1 MDPHPADAGQPSR
14 PPRPSIAELRSVC
27 QPPATLNRV
36 NAEHWAGRLYMR
48 QISIYVTRVL
58 LRLGVSADTVT
69 SIMVVVGVLGGLA
82 LLLPGLPGAIAAVV
96 LIQVYLLLDCCDG
109 EVARWRGT
117 SSVRGVYL
125 DRVGHYLTEAT
136 LLAALG
142 FRAAGLGANVWTVI
156 GLLAAIFALLIKA
169 ETDLVDAARARGGLD
184 VAPESAGELTG
195 ARIARARRLAASLR
209 IHRITGAVEA
219 SLLICLA
226 SIVDS
231 LRGNLIATRVLTTA
245 VMVIAGV
252 QVILH
257 LISILKSRRL
267 V

>member
-1 MDPHPADAGQPSR
+1 MDPHPAQVGPPSR
-14 PPRPSIAELRSVC
+14 PARPSIAELRSVC
-27 QPPATLNRV
+27 QPPATLNRA

-48 QISIYVTRVL
+48 RASIYLTRVL
-58 LRLGVSADTVT
+58 LRLGVSADAVT
-69 SIMVVVGVLGGLA
+69 SIMVAVGVLGGLA
-82 LLLPGLPGAIAAVV
+82 LLLPGLPGAITAVV
-96 LIQVYLLLDCCDG
+96 LIQAYLLLDCCDG

-117 SSVRGVYL
+117 SSVRGIYL

-156 GLLAAIFALLIKA
+156 GLLAALFALLVKA
-169 ETDLVDAARARGGLD
+169 ETDLVDAARAQAGLV
-184 VAPESAGELTG
+184 VAPESARELTG
-195 ARIARARRLAASLR
+195 SRMARARRVAASARL
-209 IHRITGAVEA
+209 HRITGAVEA

-231 LRGNLIATRVLTTA
+231 LRGNLIATRVVTTA
-245 VMVIAGV
+245 VMVVAGI
-252 QVILH
+252 QVVLH
-257 LISILKSRRL
+257 LISILTSRRL